1 MITVSSVM
9 SRHIAGVSLNTKI
22 GVVSELMQKS
32 HISLVPVLDG
42 AILVGIIT
50 KDSVGENPNGEIPAG
65 MIMKT
70 PVFVEEHSDI
80 EHAVSILVKT
90 GYSRLPVVDNKSNMR
105 ITGIVTST
113 GLADVIRR
121 REGKM

>member
-1 MITVSSVM
+1 
-9 SRHIAGVSLNTKI
+9 
-22 GVVSELMQKS
+22 
-32 HISLVPVLDG
+32 
-42 AILVGIIT
+42 
-50 KDSVGENPNGEIPAG
+50 